1 MLSIFR
7 YCSLKLTKCTNH
19 VLAGKN
25 LNIPEIYFVG
35 RFWCNPIFQHCRRK
49 PIKRDLLP
57 KASTGRLSGDNLTLI
72 IMFIETNKQTNKC
85 RHINKNSKQTNK
97 GRNYRKQ
104 ILSSSCSFKQTNKQ
118 MQAHQQ
124 KNMIYFPRQAP
135 TASQEIILLPP
146 LIIMFIQKN
155 KNKKQIQAH
164 QNKFFFKCRNYRNFL
179 TESKET
185 NAKHII

>member
-57 KASTGRLSGDNLTLI
+57 KASTNRLSGDNLTSPSHHHVH
-72 IMFIETNKQTNKC
+72 T
-85 RHINKNSKQTNK
+85 
-97 GRNYRKQ
+97 
-104 ILSSSCSFKQTNKQ
+104 
-118 MQAHQQ
+118 
-124 KNMIYFPRQAP
+124 
-135 TASQEIILLPP
+135 
-146 LIIMFIQKN
+146 
-155 KNKKQIQAH
+155 KKQKKIQAH
-164 QNKFFFKCRNYRNFL
+164 QNKFFLKIQELQKLSDRKQRNKCKTHYLVPKASILNIMF
-179 TESKET
+179 KET
-185 NAKHII
+185 NKQTNKQTNIVV